1 MKQQAQSQI
10 SETSTKF
17 DSKNPIN
24 KTNSIKYSNF
34 AQRVSWLIYL
44 SGLSNKG
51 VTKIKVS
58 VWLVIT

>member
-24 KTNSIKYSNF
+24 ETNSIKYSNF